1 MKTMQAVLR
10 ELDTEELEET
20 YLYDHSPKLRELSKN
35 DDRSVCQL
43 RQDFSRKFSDYLQ
56 RLRTLE
62 IEPSEDSRTG
72 ILYVHKIMGE
82 DSWFPQETI
91 DLIYMDELLAAEDFI
106 KISHYAFGFI
116 RQEVALGFLVAET
129 KLTQDHLYDVASYF
143 LYEMSFF
150 GYKQE
155 ELEEEMRG
163 LEESVR
169 EFKEHPERMI
179 RYNYSEWE
187 KEFGLPE
194 EEEYPKEQE
203 LLDAIHSGCQ
213 EYNDYCDGIE
223 LEKIKE
229 SYLRKQITRWQ

>member
-1 MKTMQAVLR
+1 M
-10 ELDTEELEET
+10 
-20 YLYDHSPKLRELSKN
+20 
-35 DDRSVCQL
+35 
-43 RQDFSRKFSDYLQ
+43 
-56 RLRTLE
+56 
-62 IEPSEDSRTG
+62 
-72 ILYVHKIMGE
+72 
-82 DSWFPQETI
+82 
-91 DLIYMDELLAAEDFI
+91 
-106 KISHYAFGFI
+106 
-116 RQEVALGFLVAET
+116 
-129 KLTQDHLYDVASYF
+129 DHLYDVASYF

-179 RYNYSEWE
+179 RYNYSELE
-187 KEFGLPE
+187 KESGLPE

-213 EYNDYCDGIE
+213 EYNGYCDRIE

-229 SYLRKQITRWQ
+229 SYLKRQITRWQ

>member
-1 MKTMQAVLR
+1 MKTIQAVLR

-43 RQDFSRKFSDYLQ
+43 RQDFSRKVSDYLQ
-56 RLRTLE
+56 RLRIME
-62 IEPSEDSRTG
+62 IEPSEDNRTG

-82 DSWFPQETI
+82 DSWFPQETT
-91 DLIYMDELLAAEDFI
+91 DLIYMDELLATEDFA
-106 KISHYAFGFI
+106 KISHYAFEFT
-116 RQEVALGFLVAET
+116 RQEVALGFLVAEM

-150 GYKQE
+150 GYEQE
-155 ELEEEMRG
+155 EREEEMRR

-169 EFKEHPERMI
+169 DFKEHPERII
-179 RYNYSEWE
+179 RYNHSELE

-194 EEEYPKEQE
+194 EEEYPREQE
-203 LLDAIHSGCQ
+203 LLNAIHSGCQ
-213 EYNDYCDGIE
+213 KYNDYCDRIE
-223 LEKIKE
+223 LEKIKKDI
-229 SYLRKQITRWQ
+229 RIDK